1 MLCPKC
7 LCLDTQVYDSRIINQ
22 NKTIKRRRECNQCH
36 YRFITIEEV
45 KVTDIYIK
53 KRNGQEVAFN
63 KEKLRNSIIKAFN
76 KRKINIDLINKITE
90 QVTEAIIAKTD
101 DTVSSITIG
110 SLALNALRDS
120 DQAAYICYMAMFQNF
135 ETAKDF
141 IQLVKQ
147 FENNY
152 E

>member
-22 NKTIKRRRECNQCH
+22 NKTIKRRRECNSCH

-53 KRNGQEVAFN
+53 KRNGQEVTFN

-76 KRKINIDLINKITE
+76 KRKINIDLINKVTE

-110 SLALNALRDS
+110 NLVLNILRDN
-120 DQAAYICYMAMFQNF
+120 DQAAYICYMSMFANF

-141 IQLVKQ
+141 IQLLKQ